1 MKSKGFLILMTASS
15 LLIPL
20 EIRRGVVK
28 FMSTFTPL
36 SVHSVMDRKYLIFAG
51 STSLLIIKST
61 FITSLVTS
69 ISDKL
74 IRLLRPSLLRK
85 SGRNTFSENWRP
97 TTPFCY
103 IFGVLIDNGGGTN
116 TFVFTTLLLLSA
128 SLFLYLSTNNVYI
141 FLVKAICAA
150 VNYYLLAVFF
160 HLAFETVSLVE
171 AGESKGTGTEVIF
184 DVAAILASI

>member
-1 MKSKGFLILMTASS
+1 MT
-15 LLIPL
+15 
-20 EIRRGVVK
+20 R
-28 FMSTFTPL
+28 
-36 SVHSVMDRKYLIFAG
+36 
-51 STSLLIIKST
+51 ST

-74 IRLLRPSLLRK
+74 ISFLRPSLLIK
-85 SGRNTFSENWRP
+85 SGRNTFPENWRP

-116 TFVFTTLLLLSA
+116 TFIFTSLLLLSA
-128 SLFLYLSTNNVYI
+128 SFFLYLSTNIVYI
-141 FLVKAICAA
+141 LLLKATCAA

-160 HLAFETVSLVE
+160 HLAFETVTLVE
-171 AGESKGTGTEVIF
+171 AGDSKGTGSEVIF